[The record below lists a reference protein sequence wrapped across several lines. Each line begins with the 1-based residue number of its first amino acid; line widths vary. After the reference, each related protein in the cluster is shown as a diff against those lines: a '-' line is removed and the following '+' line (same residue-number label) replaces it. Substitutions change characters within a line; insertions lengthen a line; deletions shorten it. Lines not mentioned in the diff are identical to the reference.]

1 MGKNS
6 TKSYGY
12 LWYVE
17 CAAFTKEQEKQDGN
31 FPTAPYSNLEDKSVF
46 NLALVVKTIVTTEGV
61 RKIVESFGAELID
74 TLTGFK
80 YIGEKIKEFE
90 ETNSNS
96 FIFGLEESYGY
107 NK

>member
-12 LWYVE
+12 LWCVE
-17 CAAFTKEQEKQDGN
+17 YIAFTKEQEKPDGN
-31 FPTAPYSNLEDKSVF
+31 FPTAPYPNPEDKSVF
-46 NLALVVKTIVTTEGV
+46 NLALDMAKEIN
-61 RKIVESFGAELID
+61 
-74 TLTGFK
+74 

-90 ETNSNS
+90 ETNINS
-96 FIFGLEESYGY
+96 FILGLEESYGY